1 MKKILSWCGSHT
13 ELLCAF
19 FLLGCCISSAV
30 KDGWSVAILFLP
42 FIIMWVFVYRLKKQ
56 CIELSKCLSSSSY
69 NYDKLKE
76 VNKRLEEN
84 LGGANEELTYKELL
98 VHLLIYLYMLSKNDV
113 DLCKKKI
120 STSTYLK
127 NRNFYEHM
135 IEIYLEFINKKNS
148 TE

>member
-42 FIIMWVFVYRLKKQ
+42 FIVMWIYVYRLKKFI
-56 CIELSKCLSSSSY
+56 C
-69 NYDKLKE
+69 
-76 VNKRLEEN
+76 RLIKK
-84 LGGANEELTYKELL
+84 NEELKETNKQFEKAYNRTEDLKELCYYRY
-98 VHLLIYLYMLSKNDV
+98 LLAQNDV

-120 STSTYLK
+120 SYSDYLSSRRHFEYK
-127 NRNFYEHM
+127 IEFYT
-135 IEIYLEFINKKNS
+135 KKLFVKGVQ
-148 TE
+148 